1 MDRFLEH
8 ARVFVFYNGGDELTF
23 LSSAD
28 WMERNLS
35 FRIET
40 IFPVYDPVIQ
50 QTIRDLLNIQLNDN
64 VKARIIDPHNLN
76 EYRRNSSDIPVR
88 TQLET
93 YFYLKR
99 KLEDGKAEEM
109 ESEGEEI

>member
-1 MDRFLEH
+1 VDRYLEH
-8 ARVFVFYNGGDELTF
+8 ARVFVFYNGGEELIF

-35 FRIET
+35 YRIET
-40 IFPVYDPVIQ
+40 IFPIYDPTIQ
-50 QTIRDLLNIQLNDN
+50 RDIRAFLDIQLNDN
-64 VKARIIDPHNLN
+64 VKARIIDPQNLN
-76 EYRRNSSDIPVR
+76 EYHRNSSDIPVR

-99 KLEDGKAEEM
+99 KLEDWKEE
-109 ESEGEEI
+109 EDAGI